1 MGSRMKYKQ
10 TQASLFGKQTSWMCA
25 YCGAVICTTG
35 GRGKPH
41 GACPSCDEAQ
51 WYAEDAPVAMFAEV
65 NNGI

>member
-1 MGSRMKYKQ
+1 
-10 TQASLFGKQTSWMCA
+10 LWMCA